1 MNQIDT
7 TKNITL
13 QLEREA
19 TSLRQSFLKSIE
31 NNELIQRL
39 KQCSDI
45 IADNSNASIDEKYQ
59 ALVFISENEELYEF
73 LRNNKVFK
81 NMTPTQDLSF
91 VYLFENK
98 SYDFY
103 EISEYI
109 NDEFP
114 SCAKFKT
121 DFAYIVG
128 QGVGKISIAQME
140 QCIRFVLESSHED
153 LRELGDDWLTM
164 QEDIKSKRNYWKS
177 VADSNIEINKVIDF
191 FKKEMVRMKVSS
203 ISFAINSDGYEYS
216 TSSIYC

>member
-1 MNQIDT
+1 MSRKTIA
-7 TKNITL
+7 TL
-13 QLEREA
+13 QLVQEA
-19 TSLRQSFLKSIE
+19 TKLRQDFIKSIG
-31 NNELIQRL
+31 NNKLIKRL

-45 IADNSNASIDEKYQ
+45 IADDNNINVSIDEKYQ

-73 LRNNKVFK
+73 MRYNRIFE
-81 NMTPTQDLSF
+81 NMTETQDLSF
-91 VYLFENK
+91 VHLFEDQ

-103 EISEYI
+103 EISEII

-121 DFAYIVG
+121 DFAYIMG
-128 QGVGKISIAQME
+128 NGVRKISIAQME
-140 QCIRFVLESSHED
+140 QCIRFVLETPYED
-153 LRELGDDWLTM
+153 LHHLGIDWITM
-164 QEDIKSKRNYWKS
+164 QEDIKSSDNYWKF
-177 VADSNIEINKVIDF
+177 VDNSNFENYIDF